1 MLSRLRIA
9 SSRRGGVLLEVLLA
23 LVLFVSAAMATL
35 GVVDRLIENSYTL
48 EQRRIAAD
56 LARSAM
62 AKLEA
67 GLATPETLS
76 GPVRPEE
83 DDGGTAEISDWVL
96 EVQTETSPFPNLTNV
111 SVTAMLAP
119 GGDIENP
126 KSSFTLRQLVRL
138 ARRQPEALQDDPLS
152 GMAGTGREE
161 AAP

>member
-1 MLSRLRIA
+1 MSSRPRTA
-9 SSRRGGVLLEVLLA
+9 NSRRGGVLLEVLLA

-35 GVVDRLIENSYTL
+35 SLVDRLIENSYTL

-62 AKLEA
+62 ARLEA

-83 DDGGTAEISDWVL
+83 GDAGVAAISDWVL
-96 EVQTETSPFPNLTNV
+96 DVQTETSPFSELTNV

-119 GGDIENP
+119 GGDVEHP
-126 KSSFTLRQLVRL
+126 KTSFTLRQLVRL
-138 ARRQPEALQDDPLS
+138 ARRQPEPTREDPMS
-152 GMAGTGREE
+152 GLG
-161 AAP
+161 APAEGVP

>member
-1 MLSRLRIA
+1 MPSRPRTA
-9 SSRRGGVLLEVLLA
+9 SSQRGGVLLEVLLA

-35 GVVDRLIENSYTL
+35 GVVDQLIENSYKL

-62 AKLEA
+62 ARLEA

-76 GPVRPEE
+76 GPVRPES
-83 DDGGTAEISDWVL
+83 DDGGVADVSDWVL
-96 EVQTETSPFPNLTNV
+96 DIQTETSPFPELTNV

-119 GGDIENP
+119 GGDTEHP
-126 KSSFTLRQLVRL
+126 TSAFTLRQLVRL
-138 ARRQPEALQDDPLS
+138 ARRQPQQTQDDPLS
-152 GMAGTGREE
+152 GLAGTVSGE